1 MKDPRLEEV
10 GYDGPSGGWG
20 SLRGIASVFGKEW
33 ATPAAL
39 ETLARQNKPG
49 GFMCVS
55 CAWTKPEHP
64 HPLEFCE
71 NGAKATL
78 WELTSRRCNPD
89 FFAQHTVQDLRGWSD
104 FDLEQSGRLTHPM
117 RYDPTIDRYVP
128 VGWDE
133 AFTAIGRELKQLDPK
148 STTFYASGRA
158 SLETAYLYALFARL
172 YGHNNLP
179 DSSNMC
185 HETTSVGLKKVI
197 GSPVGT
203 CILKDFEDC
212 DALFFFGQNTGSN
225 SPRFL
230 HTLKDAVERGCKI
243 VTFNP
248 VRERGLIEFV
258 DPQNPIQMTIGK
270 PTKLSS
276 LYFQVRPGG
285 DIAAIMGL
293 IKHVLAADERAKG
306 TGERVLDDAFIA
318 QHTHGFD
325 DFLKQAHETEW
336 ADIEHESGLSRDNLA
351 EAAKIYCDAK
361 NVIGIY
367 GMGVTQHVHG
377 AETIGMLV
385 NLLML
390 RGNLGRPG
398 AGISPVRGHSNV
410 QGQRTVGISE
420 KPELVP
426 LDHLEQRFAFK
437 APRDKGRNTVEA
449 CEGIL
454 DGTVQAFIGLGGNF
468 LRAIPERE
476 RMEAAWPNMQLTVQI
491 ATKLNRSHLI
501 NGHAAYLLPCLGRS
515 EIDEQA
521 AGPQTVT
528 MEDSLSCVHGS
539 RGHRA
544 PASDMLRSELSI
556 VAGIAKATLEA
567 NDAVKWDDWTAD
579 YARVRDL
586 IEDTYP
592 DQFKD
597 FNARMFTPGGFY
609 RGNKVRDRIWQTKTG
624 KADFTLPQS
633 LTSVGVADK
642 HGRFRLITMRSND
655 QFNTTVYGLSDRL
668 RGIEGT
674 RDVLLMCPD
683 DILRHELKSGQK
695 VSLLSDADDG
705 VERRLDGLVVTPFDL
720 PSGCLGAYYPEAN
733 PLIPLWYHDR
743 MSKTP
748 AAKGVPVRISPMG
761 AAA

>member
-1 MKDPRLEEV
+1 MKDDRPREI
-10 GYDGPSGGWG
+10 GYDGPAGGWG

-78 WELTSRRCNPD
+78 WELTSRRCDPD
-89 FFAQHTVQDLRGWSD
+89 FFAQHTVQELRGWSD

-117 RYDPTIDRYVP
+117 RYDAAIDRYVP

-133 AFTAIGRELKQLDPK
+133 AFTAIGSELKTLDPK
-148 STTFYASGRA
+148 STIFYASGRA

-203 CILKDFEDC
+203 CVLKDFEDC

-230 HTLKDAVERGCKI
+230 HTLKDAVARGCKI

-258 DPQNPIQMTIGK
+258 DPQNPIQMTIGE

-285 DIAAIMGL
+285 DIAAIMGM
-293 IKHVLAADERAKG
+293 IKHVLAADERIKA
-306 TGERVLDDAFIA
+306 TGQRVLDMEFIA
-318 QHTHGFD
+318 EHTHGFD
-325 DFLKQAHETEW
+325 DFLKQAHKTEW

-351 EAAKIYCDAK
+351 EAAEIYCNAK

-501 NGHAAYLLPCLGRS
+501 NGRAAYLLPCLGRS

-539 RGHRA
+539 RGHRV

-556 VAGIAKATLEA
+556 VAGIAKATLAA
-567 NDAVKWDDWTAD
+567 NDAVRWDDWIAD
-579 YARVRDL
+579 YAKVRDL
-586 IEDTYP
+586 IEETYP

-674 RDVLLMCPD
+674 RDVLLMCRD
-683 DILRHELKSGQK
+683 DISRHGLTSGQK
-695 VSLLSDADDG
+695 VSLLSDAEDG
-705 VERRLDGLVVTPFDL
+705 MERRLDGLVVTPFDL

-748 AAKGVPVRISPMG
+748 AAKGVPVRISPME